1 MLKKLSFFALVALA
15 AASCNNKESHPECQI
30 PVNVHLYGLSVSQEE
45 FDETKA
51 VQDAA
56 DYTSINNLTVAF
68 YSGSTEVAKVTQIR
82 GNTSSYETFGE
93 FSFSL
98 PMGSYTMVALAYK
111 TTDDSP
117 FELTSPTSA
126 AFTGA
131 HALETFASTQT
142 VNIDNTSA
150 VDVGA
155 VLNRLVSKLVVQ
167 SSDGKTANVSKI
179 RMSFSAG
186 AKAFNPS
193 TGLATSNT
201 GFSNTVPISAAVGA
215 ASNSASYLFLVSDE
229 QKINVTIESLDED
242 GNTLFSKTVPNV
254 SFKRNR
260 KTILTGALYTNDA
273 LGGSF
278 QIETAWEDDS
288 NVNF

>member
-1 MLKKLSFFALVALA
+1 MALA
-15 AASCNNKESHPECQI
+15 AASCNIKEDRTGCVA
-30 PVNVHLYGLSVSQEE
+30 PVTVHLEGFSISQED
-45 FDETKA
+45 FPTTKA
-51 VQDAA
+51 SQSAA

-68 YSGSTEVAKVTQIR
+68 YSGSTEVAKVTRIR
-82 GNTSSYETFGE
+82 GNSSSYETFGE

-131 HALETFASTQT
+131 RALETFASTQT
-142 VNIDNTSA
+142 VDIGNTSA

-155 VLNRLVSKLVVQ
+155 VLKRLVSKLVVQ

-215 ASNSASYLFLVSDE
+215 TSNSASYIFLSSDE
-229 QKINVTIESLDED
+229 QEIDVTIESLDAD